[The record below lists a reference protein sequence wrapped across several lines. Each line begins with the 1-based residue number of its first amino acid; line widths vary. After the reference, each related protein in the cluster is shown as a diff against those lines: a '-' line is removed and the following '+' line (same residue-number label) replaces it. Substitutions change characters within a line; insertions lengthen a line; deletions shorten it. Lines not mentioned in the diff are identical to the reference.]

1 VKTGHRPLR
10 ALPGAAAPRD
20 LGVTDLREQNMI
32 SVRTLSVSFAS
43 VALLIATVAASA
55 ETWPKALQLPAVREK
70 LATLGVEEQPLSVEQ
85 FDKFVSDDMAATLVL
100 AKSAHLEP
108 ED

>member
-1 VKTGHRPLR
+1 
-10 ALPGAAAPRD
+10 
-20 LGVTDLREQNMI
+20 
-32 SVRTLSVSFAS
+32 
-43 VALLIATVAASA
+43 
-55 ETWPKALQLPAVREK
+55 
-70 LATLGVEEQPLSVEQ
+70 LAKLGVEEHLLSVEQ